1 MCLQYLIFVQNH
13 SIFPGNSLHNFSIF
27 YMPKNVLRIYNNP
40 ANFGHH
46 RSLILYMYNLHIF
59 CPQKGDFRPVEA
71 VFCISG
77 LKKIVYVQTDRGSLD
92 FHLLHLF
99 CRNGMDWHAE
109 SAGIGALSQI
119 RSLLCQRAH
128 PHRLQVIQALH
139 IRLHRK

>member
-40 ANFGHH
+40 ANFGHY

-92 FHLLHLF
+92 FHCSMRACQFLPGSGKSPWGPPPLCSDEKHSILYHF
-99 CRNGMDWHAE
+99 LAF
-109 SAGIGALSQI
+109 LSEM
-119 RSLLCQRAH
+119 
-128 PHRLQVIQALH
+128 
-139 IRLHRK
+139 K